1 MGDLKRSLENI
12 MTIYLFISSQPAK
25 TGGDQVG
32 MCKKTFSTNGNLGVV
47 EADKS
52 LVWCSI
58 SAVLKYECVTVI
70 TAISSLIFATY
81 PNAFKKQLEL

>member
-32 MCKKTFSTNGNLGVV
+32 MCKKTISTNEKVGNG
-47 EADKS
+47 D
-52 LVWCSI
+52 
-58 SAVLKYECVTVI
+58 
-70 TAISSLIFATY
+70 
-81 PNAFKKQLEL
+81 N